1 MKNRVYFKSA
11 LRQPARILLL
21 VLLIGL
27 MSFAF
32 TARAAQYALIQ
43 RETGR
48 LGGYYRSIGTIANA
62 DPEDYD
68 VTAGANLI
76 AKSPYVE
83 FEDRRGSCPAVLQG
97 LYNGDIGGYTSD
109 GYRDTSLGLH
119 ISDVF
124 VYGELM
130 SAPIKIDMSLK
141 SGWEGIDAVYFFTLR
156 VDQVEAGYPEYAAAG
171 KTLKLYFIADETLDS
186 GVLEELEAG
195 RRYFLKAFYDPM
207 AFSTLTPG
215 ENLIV
220 KPLNDS
226 GLCFLPVEPGEHV
239 DFESP
244 ELAGL
249 SEELAILQENLRAMF
264 VTGTK
269 DMSALPR
276 AQQSAMLSYY
286 LADGRWLNRDDDLNA
301 RNVCVVHSE
310 FADFRGLSVG
320 DEITLTFRDF
330 KPFFSGYMLGGEGWE
345 NWREFPT
352 HTESFEIVGLYGI
365 TSMNVQP
372 SHRNTFMFIP
382 DSRMPAGFGSYS
394 ESEVTDYS
402 FVLKSSRDQE
412 AFIQENRQALS
423 EMGYTL
429 SFVENNAENFW
440 ASATPILQS
449 ASMSAAVFAAVL
461 VMGLI
466 LTAFLYL
473 RLRRR
478 DFAALRAMGLP
489 ARKAARDLLGPMA
502 VVGLA
507 GVAAGCVPSWRYAM
521 AKAGQTLSAIP
532 GPEGVEAAA
541 ELSPAF
547 PAAIGAVIFA
557 LLLIFIRAGAAYLSR
572 RPVLELLQGASGAR
586 VKKARAVSKKPQL
599 SDAQRPE
606 TAKKTHEPDK
616 ASGLRPPQPY
626 AAPRA
631 AKGPGLSVSARF
643 VLRQIL
649 RGPLKVIL
657 VMALA
662 LGFVLA
668 LGWMDLAIERSQREA
683 DRLYATTVVEA
694 QIVKSNPSVF
704 ISGTAG
710 SVINKS
716 TVDAMLES
724 GFVREAYLE
733 ACAQYAFIA
742 PRIEFEGD
750 DMTDDRPLDELY
762 DSARMLDNVT
772 FCAFDRPEAF
782 SERHDIEIDYAPG
795 WDAGLFTKA
804 WTLDMVKG
812 ASVPV
817 IAPDNTLE
825 LLGLEPGDGIMGAYI
840 VTQGGSEY
848 IMYVQYVIAGRYT
861 GSVITQG
868 PGEPMLMG
876 LPAYSAAFEGFKE
889 RGLKEDIRYSTAE
902 FTLDPNKNR
911 ELAGFREEMKA
922 LVGNTGAGLQDL
934 NLVFWDEELTRVVG
948 PLEQNIRL
956 LSVLYPVTA
965 ALSVLIAAG
974 VSVLLLLQSAKEAAA
989 LRAMGCTKARVGAML
1004 SFQQALPCLF
1014 GVLIGFAGMAVF
1026 RGGIEGVL
1034 SGNTLL
1040 CAGLYL
1046 AGAALGAAF
1055 TSAALVRLKPMELLQ
1070 VKE

>member
-1 MKNRVYFKSA
+1 MKNRIYFKSA
-11 LRQPARILLL
+11 LRQPVRTLLL
-21 VLLIGL
+21 LLLIGL

-43 RETGR
+43 REIGR
-48 LGGYYRSIGTIANA
+48 LGGYYRSIGTIAKA

-109 GYRDTSLGLH
+109 GYRETSLDRGLH

-130 SAPIKIDMSLK
+130 SKPYKRDMGSQPE
-141 SGWEGIDAVYFFTLR
+141 WEGIGDVYFFTLR
-156 VDQVEAGYPEYAAAG
+156 VDEVEAGYPEYAAVG
-171 KTLKLYFIADETLDS
+171 KTLNLYFIADETLDS
-186 GVLEELEAG
+186 GVLEGLEVG

-207 AFSTLTPG
+207 IFISLTPG
-215 ENLIV
+215 EQFIV

-226 GLCFLPVEPGEHV
+226 GLCFLPMEPGEQA
-239 DFESP
+239 DLESP

-249 SEELAILQENLRAMF
+249 GEELAILQENLRAVC

-286 LADGRWLNRDDDLNA
+286 LAEGRWLNRDDDLNA
-301 RNVCVVHSE
+301 RNVCVIHSE

-330 KPFFSGYMLGGEGWE
+330 NTVLSGYILGGKGWE

-365 TSMNVQP
+365 TSRDVQP
-372 SHRNTFMFIP
+372 THRNTFMFIP
-382 DSRMPAGFGSYS
+382 DSRMPAGFGRDPQF
-394 ESEVTDYS
+394 EVADYS

-412 AFIQENRQALS
+412 AFIQENRQALA
-423 EMGYTL
+423 EMGYSL

-440 ASATPILQS
+440 ASAAPILQS
-449 ASMSAAVFAAVL
+449 AFMSAAVFAAVL

-478 DFAALRAMGLP
+478 DFAALRAMGVP
-489 ARKAARDLLGPMA
+489 ARKAGRDLVWPMA
-502 VVGLA
+502 AVGLA

-521 AKAGQTLSAIP
+521 AKAAQTLSAIP
-532 GPEGVEAAA
+532 GPEGVEAAP
-541 ELSPAF
+541 ELSPALA
-547 PAAIGAVIFA
+547 AAIGAVIFA
-557 LLLIFIRAGAAYLSR
+557 LLLIFIRAGAAFLSR
-572 RPVLELLQGASGAR
+572 RPVLELLQGASGGR
-586 VKKARAVSKKPQL
+586 VKKARAVPKEPPL
-599 SDAQRPE
+599 PTAQEPAS
-606 TAKKTHEPDK
+606 AKKAHEPEK
-616 ASGLRPPQPY
+616 ASGLLPPHY
-626 AAPRA
+626 RA

-643 VLRQIL
+643 VMRQIL

-657 VMALA
+657 AMALA

-668 LGWMDLAIERSQREA
+668 LGWMDLAIERSRQEA
-683 DRLYATTVVEA
+683 NRLYATTVVEA
-694 QIVKSNPSVF
+694 QIVKSNPSVSV
-704 ISGTAG
+704 SGTAG

-733 ACAQYAFIA
+733 ACAQYGFIA
-742 PRIEFEGD
+742 PCIEFDGD
-750 DMTDDRPLDELY
+750 GMTDERPLDELY
-762 DSARMLDNVT
+762 DSARMLNDVT

-782 SERHDIEIDYAPG
+782 SERHDIKIDYAPG

-804 WTLDMVKG
+804 WTLDMIKG

-817 IAPDNTLE
+817 IAPVTTIE
-825 LLGLEPGDGIMGAYI
+825 LLDVEPGDKIMGAYI
-840 VTQGGSEY
+840 IAQGGSEY

-861 GSVITQG
+861 GSAITQG

-889 RGLKEDIRYSTAE
+889 RGLREDIRYSAAE
-902 FTLDPNKNR
+902 FQIDPNKNR

-922 LVGNTGAGLQDL
+922 LVSSTGAGLQDL
-934 NLVFWDEELTRVVG
+934 NLVLWDEELTHVVG

-989 LRAMGCTKARVGAML
+989 LRAMGCTKLRVGAML
-1004 SFQQALPCLF
+1004 SLQQSLPCLF
-1014 GVLIGFAGMAVF
+1014 GVLIGLAGMAVL
-1026 RGGIEGVL
+1026 RGGAEGVL

-1046 AGAALGAAF
+1046 AGAALAAAF
-1055 TSAALVRLKPMELLQ
+1055 TSAALVRHKPMELLQ